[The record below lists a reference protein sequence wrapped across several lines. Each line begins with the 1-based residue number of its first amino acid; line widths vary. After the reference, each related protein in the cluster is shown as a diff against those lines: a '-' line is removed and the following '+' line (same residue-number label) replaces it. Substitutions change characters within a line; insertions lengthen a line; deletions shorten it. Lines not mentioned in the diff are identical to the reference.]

1 MDASILIVDDEET
14 IRLSLKEALS
24 DDGFTVFEAASGEEA
39 IKLVRSKGP
48 DLMLLDMKLPKASG
62 IEVLKQAKKIQNDIV
77 VVILTAYADVA
88 NAVKCMKHGA
98 YDYIDKPFN
107 LDALKLVIRNAL
119 ETLTLKK
126 ELSLVREREHR
137 EFEAD
142 FIVGESPKMRKVCE
156 YAKRVARSNSSTVLI
171 QGDTGTGKE
180 LISRAI
186 HYWSFRRDKMFT
198 DFNCTAVPEALVES
212 ELFGFEKGAFTD
224 AKQQKKGLFEL
235 ADKGTLFLDEIGD
248 MSYNLQAKLLR
259 ALQERSFTRVGGVS
273 KVNVD
278 IRIIASTNRDLKAAM
293 AEGTFREDLYFRLH
307 VVPIEMPALHDRGRD
322 VLLLAKHFIDRF
334 NGEFKKNVY
343 KMAPETEQLMLEYH
357 WPGNVRELRNA
368 IERAI
373 LLECD
378 DVLLPEHLMLF
389 EGDMAP
395 RPEAPAL
402 MTTQADRTLEEIERE
417 YIEQVIEAVG
427 WNKNRAAK
435 TLGIDRTTLYT
446 KIKKYG
452 LSPA

>member
-1 MDASILIVDDEET
+1 METTVLIVDDEEA
-14 IRLSLKEALS
+14 ISVSLREALA
-24 DDGFTVFEAASGEEA
+24 DEGYTILEAASGEEGLS
-39 IKLVRSKGP
+39 LVRSKRP

-62 IEVLKQAKKIQNDIV
+62 IDVLKQVRKLQDDLV
-77 VVILTAYADVA
+77 VVIMTAFADVA
-88 NAVKCMKHGA
+88 SAVKCMRYGA
-98 YDYIDKPFN
+98 YDYVNKPFSI
-107 LDALKLVIRNAL
+107 DSLKIVVRNAL
-119 ETLTLKK
+119 ETLSLKK
-126 ELSLVREREHR
+126 ELSIVREREQR

-142 FIVGESPKMRKVCE
+142 FIVGESPKMRKVYE
-156 YAKRVARSNSSTVLI
+156 YVKRVARSNSSTVLV
-171 QGDTGTGKE
+171 QGESGTGKE
-180 LISRAI
+180 LIARAI
-186 HYWSFRRDKMFT
+186 HYHSFRRDKMFV

-248 MSYNLQAKLLR
+248 MSYKLQAKLLR

-278 IRIIASTNRDLKAAM
+278 IRIIASTNRDLRAAM
-293 AEGTFREDLYFRLH
+293 AEGKFREDLYYRLH
-307 VVPIEMPALHDRGRD
+307 VVPITLPRLRERGED

-343 KMAPETEQLMLEYH
+343 KISPESEQMMLEYH
-357 WPGNVRELRNA
+357 WPGNVRELKNT
-368 IERAI
+368 IERAV
-373 LLECD
+373 LLECED
-378 DVLLPEHLMLF
+378 ELLPENLLF
-389 EGDMAP
+389 AEADAAPTAEG
-395 RPEAPAL
+395 EAVFGA
-402 MTTQADRTLEEIERE
+402 ADLTLDEVEKE
-417 YIEQVIEAVG
+417 YIRRVIEAVG

-452 LSPA
+452 LVRT

>member
-1 MDASILIVDDEET
+1 METTVLIVDDEEA
-14 IRLSLKEALS
+14 IRVSLRDALAEEGYSVLEAATGEQALS
-24 DDGFTVFEAASGEEA
+24 
-39 IKLVRSKGP
+39 LVRSKRP
-48 DLMLLDMKLPKASG
+48 DLVLLDMKLPKASG
-62 IEVLKQAKKIQNDIV
+62 LDVLKQARKLQDDIV
-77 VVILTAYADVA
+77 VVIMTAFGDVPS
-88 NAVKCMKHGA
+88 AVKCMKYGA
-98 YDYIDKPFN
+98 YDYVNKPFSI
-107 LDALKLVIRNAL
+107 DTLKIVVRNAL
-119 ETLTLKK
+119 ETLSLKK
-126 ELSLVREREHR
+126 ELSVMREREQR

-142 FIVGESPKMRKVCE
+142 FIVGESPKMRKVYE
-156 YAKRVARSNSSTVLI
+156 YVKRVARSNSSTVLV
-171 QGDTGTGKE
+171 QGESGTGKE
-180 LISRAI
+180 LIARAI
-186 HYWSFRRDKMFT
+186 HYHSFRRDKMFV

-248 MSYNLQAKLLR
+248 MSYKLQAKLLR

-278 IRIIASTNRDLKAAM
+278 IRIIASTNRDLRAGM
-293 AEGTFREDLYFRLH
+293 ADGKFREDLYYRLH
-307 VVPIEMPALHDRGRD
+307 VVPITLPLLRDRGRD

-334 NGEFKKNVY
+334 NREFKKNVY
-343 KMAPETEQLMLEYH
+343 KVSAEAEAMMLDYH
-357 WPGNVRELRNA
+357 WPGNVRELKNT

-378 DVLLPEHLMLF
+378 EELRPEHLLF
-389 EGDMAP
+389 AEADSVPPGD
-395 RPEAPAL
+395 EAPVAASTDL
-402 MTTQADRTLEEIERE
+402 TLDEVERE
-417 YIEQVIEAVG
+417 YIRRVIEAVG

-452 LSPA
+452 LVRA